1 MNHGKTHVQN
11 TPIDSIPAL
20 TKVWLECEREKIAR
34 PQTFFNRRRFY
45 FDLLGNC

>member
-20 TKVWLECEREKIAR
+20 TNVWLECEI
-34 PQTFFNRRRFY
+34 
-45 FDLLGNC
+45 